1 MTHKALS
8 DWKTFYQEGL
18 DFHKTVLGSLNRPDI
33 FSPSLVQ
40 NVAAMCIEK
49 YFMAIFMSHGALPK
63 NHTMAD
69 FLEEAGNLFPIDPE
83 LQETLLYMDSLQ
95 QICSVEKFKITAP
108 KATDVPRFVS
118 AVNQVAS
125 LADKLC
131 LAAG

>member
-1 MTHKALS
+1 MTHKELP
-8 DWKTFYQEGL
+8 DWEKFYQEGL
-18 DFHKTVLGSLNRPDI
+18 GFHTTVLGSLKRPDI

-40 NVAAMCIEK
+40 NVAAMSIEK
-49 YFMAIFMSHGALPK
+49 YFMAIFMSHGTLPK

-69 FLEEAGNLFPIDPE
+69 FLEEAENLFPIDPE

-108 KATDVPRFVS
+108 KAADVPRFVS

-125 LADKLC
+125 LAEKLC
-131 LAAG
+131 PVGG